1 MHVHDLVPYLQG
13 GKQHD
18 FGHMIHKFYITS
30 EEEEFWTA
38 ESERLKKQVGMFNPL
53 DGLRAHTEECAWH
66 LA

>member
-1 MHVHDLVPYLQG
+1 
-13 GKQHD
+13 
-18 FGHMIHKFYITS
+18 MIHKFYITS